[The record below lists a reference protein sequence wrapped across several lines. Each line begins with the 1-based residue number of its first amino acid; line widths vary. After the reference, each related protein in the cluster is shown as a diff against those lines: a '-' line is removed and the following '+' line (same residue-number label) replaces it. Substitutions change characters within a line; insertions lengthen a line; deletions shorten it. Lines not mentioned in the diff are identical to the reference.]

1 VYLDAHTQTLKTDGP
16 DWHFWQLLN
25 VVDPSVRNR
34 LGETIADFGPLAH
47 EQLASA
53 TDWHSIPAPV

>member
-1 VYLDAHTQTLKTDGP
+1 VYLDAQTQTLKIDGP
-16 DWHFWQLLN
+16 DWPFCQLHN

-47 EQLASA
+47 EQLANGA
-53 TDWHSIPAPV
+53 DWHFIPAPV